1 MRNFSKASYHKDA
14 DNGWRP
20 FSNDAIY
27 RRENQDDD
35 EGIEAPKEPEDEW
48 AALRHAAHQQDLRFS
63 VSHGIIRVGKA
74 RFPEDE
80 AGVEDA
86 WKYIAA

>member
-1 MRNFSKASYHKDA
+1 MGFWGDPQYHADA
-14 DNGWRP
+14 NNGWRP

-27 RRENQDDD
+27 RRENQDSDARS
-35 EGIEAPKEPEDEW
+35 EATTEHEDEW

-63 VSHGIIRVGKA
+63 VSRGIIRVGKA

-80 AGVEDA
+80 AGVNAA
-86 WKYIAA
+86 WEYIAA